1 MDEGGTF
8 TTAQVRTADRVNSG
22 KFRTR
27 LKTVSCRA
35 KQKPN
40 PVTRNYADAR
50 VLYELARLLIV
61 LLSTPLW
68 KRVEAF
74 TIV

>member
-27 LKTVSCRA
+27 LKAVSCRA
-35 KQKPN
+35 KQKPS
-40 PVTRNYADAR
+40 PLTRNYADAR
-50 VLYELARLLIV
+50 VL
-61 LLSTPLW
+61 
-68 KRVEAF
+68 
-74 TIV
+74 